1 MLRHPGDNSP
11 PQRWISSL
19 ASACSGGW
27 RWFSPQ
33 ARAASGSRL
42 LLVAHCATLSQW
54 WFGYVIQAFRH
65 KGLRLFF
72 ETGKT
77 AGIQP
82 SLGGKLRL
90 QLAAL
95 HSAAQIE
102 DLDLPGYRLHLLKGS
117 DKGRWS
123 IWVNGNW
130 RLTFVFRD
138 GHVFD
143 LDFEDYH

>member
-1 MLRHPGDNSP
+1 MTGVQTCALPI
-11 PQRWISSL
+11 W
-19 ASACSGGW
+19 
-27 RWFSPQ
+27 
-33 ARAASGSRL
+33 L

-82 SLGGKLRL
+82 SLGRKLRL

-102 DLDLPGYRLHLLKGS
+102 DLDLPGYRLHLLKGA

>member
-1 MLRHPGDNSP
+1 M
-11 PQRWISSL
+11 
-19 ASACSGGW
+19 
-27 RWFSPQ
+27 
-33 ARAASGSRL
+33 
-42 LLVAHCATLSQW
+42 LVAQCAALSRW
-54 WFGYVIQAFRH
+54 WFGYVNQAGR
-65 KGLRLFF
+65 
-72 ETGKT
+72 
-77 AGIQP
+77 
-82 SLGGKLRL
+82 LRL

-102 DLDLPGYRLHLLKGS
+102 DLDLPGYRLHLLKGA

>member
-1 MLRHPGDNSP
+1 MG
-11 PQRWISSL
+11 PQDRWL
-19 ASACSGGW
+19 
-27 RWFSPQ
+27 SPQ
-33 ARAASGSRL
+33 ARAASYSRA

-82 SLGGKLRL
+82 SLGRKLRL
-90 QLAAL
+90 QLSAL

-102 DLDLPGYRLHLLKGS
+102 DLDLPGYRLHLLKGA

>member
-1 MLRHPGDNSP
+1 M
-11 PQRWISSL
+11 
-19 ASACSGGW
+19 
-27 RWFSPQ
+27 
-33 ARAASGSRL
+33 
-42 LLVAHCATLSQW
+42 
-54 WFGYVIQAFRH
+54 IQSFRH

-77 AGIQP
+77 TGIQP
-82 SLGGKLRL
+82 SLSPKLRL

-95 HSAAQIE
+95 QSANQIE
-102 DLDLPGYRLHLLKGS
+102 DLECPGYRLHLLKGT

-130 RLTFVFRD
+130 RLTFEFRE
-138 GHVFD
+138 GHVFN